1 MAALNKLDPGAQT
14 NANITYVLEHR
25 GVVEGHIRK
34 HKSTWPRIVSTGES
48 NAPIQVYVRVRPL
61 LPLDHKAKSFSLAA
75 VQDSRLIHVTHPT
88 VRWAG
93 YVR

>member
-1 MAALNKLDPGAQT
+1 MATPTKPDSGPQI
-14 NANITYVLEHR
+14 NANISYVLEHR

-34 HKSTWPRIVSTGES
+34 HKSTWPRVVPPNET

-61 LPLDHKAKSFSLAA
+61 LQIDADVKSFSLAA
-75 VQDSRLIHVTHPT
+75 VQEGRLIHVTHPT

-93 YVR
+93 